1 MRATFCALEP
11 EDNRFRF
18 PSVRGHGPLLQH
30 GPLLHPRQL
39 DCRRPPCGR
48 PFVLWNQKVTDTGSL
63 LFAGMARSYTPAS
76 INQVSTTVS
85 GFSDMLSMPWSS
97 NHWASS
103 G

>member
-11 EDNRFRF
+11 EGNRYRL

-48 PFVLWNQKVTDTGSL
+48 PFVLWNQKVTDTGCL
-63 LFAGMARSYTPAS
+63 LFAGMARSLYLNPS
-76 INQVSTTVS
+76 V
-85 GFSDMLSMPWSS
+85 
-97 NHWASS
+97 
-103 G
+103 